1 MERLGSYP
9 CLNKQGKIRKL
20 IELKQGFYKK
30 KEDYSFKGGKAEP
43 RRRIN
48 RQGNMVE
55 GNESVMEEKEREEE
69 NYIYIYIGKEDEKK
83 GIENVQGTLYPRKF
97 DALKG

>member
-69 NYIYIYIGKEDEKK
+69 NYIYIGKEDEKK

>member
-48 RQGNMVE
+48 RQGNIVE

-69 NYIYIYIGKEDEKK
+69 NYIYIQRKK
-83 GIENVQGTLYPRKF
+83 TKRRGSKMYRGLCTLESLMP
-97 DALKG
+97 

>member
-48 RQGNMVE
+48 RQGNIVE

-69 NYIYIYIGKEDEKK
+69 NYIYIYRERRRKEGDRKCIGDSVPQK
-83 GIENVQGTLYPRKF
+83 V
-97 DALKG
+97 